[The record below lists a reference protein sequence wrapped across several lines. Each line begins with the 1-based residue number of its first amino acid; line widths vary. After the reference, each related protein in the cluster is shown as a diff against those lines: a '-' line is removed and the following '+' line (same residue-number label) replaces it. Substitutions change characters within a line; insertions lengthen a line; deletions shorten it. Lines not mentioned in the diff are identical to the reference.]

1 MANRHKPR
9 GVGPCLLVTPIDQTQ
24 TENRLM
30 TIVHSRI
37 ATRLALVLALG
48 AVAAPNAQAHDR
60 LAQLCASSLRPVV
73 REELCA
79 GARPGA
85 RRGPVGVNHA
95 ASGTGSG
102 LDLGD
107 VGIGAAGGIAL
118 SALGFMGGR
127 VITARRTR
135 RRIRTQVL
143 AE

>member
-1 MANRHKPR
+1 
-9 GVGPCLLVTPIDQTQ
+9 
-24 TENRLM
+24 M

-48 AVAAPNAQAHDR
+48 AVAASNVQAHPR
-60 LAQLCASSLRPVV
+60 LAQLCSSSLRPVA

-95 ASGTGSG
+95 VSGTGSE
-102 LDLGD
+102 LDLAD

-118 SALGFMGGR
+118 SALGFVGAR
-127 VITARRTR
+127 AITVRRTR